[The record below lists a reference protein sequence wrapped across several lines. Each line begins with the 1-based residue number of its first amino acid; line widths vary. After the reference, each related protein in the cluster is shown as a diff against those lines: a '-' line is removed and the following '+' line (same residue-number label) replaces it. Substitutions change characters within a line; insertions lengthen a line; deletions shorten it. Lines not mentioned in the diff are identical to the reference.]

1 MLFYPLLVTV
11 PVDADDNRS
20 GIEQK
25 VVECSRGGRTT
36 TEIENSLES
45 AGHGRININFDLPVV
60 QDLPWRYTA
69 ELGPWA
75 PLFSPGGESRV
86 PEAGLACILKEALRM
101 PSRCNSS

>member
-1 MLFYPLLVTV
+1 MLFYPLLGTV
-11 PVDADDNRS
+11 PVDADGDRS
-20 GIEQK
+20 RIVQE